1 MATIIP
7 SVCTEQQALT
17 YSQQYPNLV
26 FYASDTGKIISN
38 GGYVYGKD
46 SISSPL
52 VRVGGDVTISLS
64 ALSDEMFDNTLTQ
77 SAAITASST
86 NTDVIYLA
94 TDTKAIIKAGV
105 IYGGSVDVAKPFKF
119 APDLTDQSNWDTNY
133 IYVVPSSTNILLYA
147 YVSGA
152 WANVSTQ
159 TIALETD
166 ASDISYDLTPT
177 PDLGTGD
184 VQSAIE
190 AVDNK
195 VWYKQ
200 DALEAGDGLD
210 IYKKVP
216 EGYTEVEWLA
226 SVYYP

>member
-64 ALSDEMFDNTLTQ
+64 ALSGEMFDNTLTQ

-94 TDTKAIIKAGV
+94 TE
-105 IYGGSVDVAKPFKF
+105 
-119 APDLTDQSNWDTNY
+119 
-133 IYVVPSSTNILLYA
+133 
-147 YVSGA
+147 
-152 WANVSTQ
+152 TQ
-159 TIALETD
+159 RL
-166 ASDISYDLTPT
+166 
-177 PDLGTGD
+177 
-184 VQSAIE
+184 
-190 AVDNK
+190 
-195 VWYKQ
+195 
-200 DALEAGDGLD
+200 
-210 IYKKVP
+210 
-216 EGYTEVEWLA
+216 
-226 SVYYP
+226 